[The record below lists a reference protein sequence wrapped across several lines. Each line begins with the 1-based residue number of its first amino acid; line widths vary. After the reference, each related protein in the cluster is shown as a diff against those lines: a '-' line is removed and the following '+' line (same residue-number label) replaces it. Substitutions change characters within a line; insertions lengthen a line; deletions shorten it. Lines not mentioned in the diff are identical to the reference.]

1 VREKMRDRFDSALV
15 RFMLSVA
22 VGGLRILVMTVL
34 VV

>member
-22 VGGLRILVMTVL
+22 VGGLRILIVTIF